1 MTEQE
6 KEFLEKN
13 FKAGEYVVVQIM
25 VRLDDLDKFIAH
37 QKKSGLNLCVIPS
50 AKSKMEFESNT
61 PWKNPTKSGEDV

>member
-13 FKAGEYVVVQIM
+13 FKAGEYAVVQIM

-50 AKSKMEFESNT
+50 TKAKIDFEINNT
-61 PWKNPTKSGEDV
+61 EGKES